1 MDITVPNPGLPLTS
15 SDMVVEDRQRH
26 LFRVARRAFTDEEVL
41 EQERRQIFDRCWLYL
56 GHSSE
61 IRNNCDFV
69 TRAVGGRELIFN
81 RDRGGAVHAFLNTC
95 PHRGSMVVGGKR
107 GNALSVPWFSHGW
120 SFYVYS
126 RFASRVLASKYCKE
140 R

>member
-1 MDITVPNPGLPLTS
+1 MDIAVPNPGLPLTT

-26 LFRVARRAFTDEEVL
+26 LFRVARRAFTDEDVL

-61 IRNNCDFV
+61 IRNNCDFL

-81 RDRGGAVHAFLNTC
+81 RDRGGARHPLLNTC
-95 PHRGSMVVGGKR
+95 PPRGSIVGRRKKGH
-107 GNALSVPWFSHGW
+107 AP
-120 SFYVYS
+120 SFLP
-126 RFASRVLASKYCKE
+126 FHHTLPL
-140 R
+140 

>member
-26 LFRVARRAFTDEEVL
+26 LFRVARRAFTDEDVL

-61 IRNNCDFV
+61 IRNTCDFL
-69 TRAVGGRELIFN
+69 TRAVGGREMIFN
-81 RDRGGAVHAFLNTC
+81 RARGGAGPALLYTC
-95 PHRGSMVVGGKR
+95 PPPGAVGARANTGPPLR
-107 GNALSVPWFSHGW
+107 VPPFFPWGA
-120 SFYVYS
+120 V
-126 RFASRVLASKYCKE
+126 
-140 R
+140 

>member
-1 MDITVPNPGLPLTS
+1 MDTILTTPP
-15 SDMVVEDRQRH
+15 MVVEDRDRH
-26 LFRVARRAFTDEEVL
+26 LFRVARRAFTDDGVL
-41 EQERRQIFDRCWLYL
+41 EAERRAIFDRCWLYL

-61 IRNNCDFV
+61 IAGNCDFI

-95 PHRGSMVVGGKR
+95 PHRGAMVVREKK
-107 GNALSVPWFSHGW
+107 GNAALRT
-120 SFYVYS
+120 SFEVNS
-126 RFASRVLASKYCKE
+126 DKRSMSWARGMARVASRT

>member
-61 IRNNCDFV
+61 IRDNCDFV

-95 PHRGSMVVGGKR
+95 PHARDGGAREERQCAVVSLFITAGR
-107 GNALSVPWFSHGW
+107 ST
-120 SFYVYS
+120 
-126 RFASRVLASKYCKE
+126 
-140 R
+140 